1 MRKTHGTMATIRQ
14 QERNQLSLPQRHNE
28 KDTRNNGDYT
38 TARKKKNSLFLLQ
51 RHNEKVTR
59 NNGDYTTGRK
69 KPALSSAKTQRER
82 HTEKWRLYDSKKE
95 KNTLFLLQRHNEED
109 TGNNGDYTTARKK
122 PALSFFCKDTMRK
135 SHGTMA
141 TIRQQERSQLSLPQR
156 HNEKDTR
163 NNGDYTTARKK
174 KNSLFLLQRH
184 NEKVT
189 RNNGD
194 YTTGRKKPALSS
206 AKTQRERH
214 TEKWRLYDSKKEK
227 NTLFLLQRHNE
238 EDTGNNGDY
247 TTARKKPALSF
258 FCKDTMRKSHGT
270 MATIRQQERNQL
282 SLSSA
287 KTQRGRHTEQWR
299 LYDSYKET
307 SSLFLLQR
315 HNEKDTRNN
324 GDYTTAR
331 KKPALSF
338 FCKDTMRKSH
348 GTMATIRQQE
358 RNQLSLSSA
367 KTQ

>member
-1 MRKTHGTMATIRQ
+1 MATIRQ
-14 QERNQLSLPQRHNE
+14 QER
-28 KDTRNNGDYT
+28 
-38 TARKKKNSLFLLQ
+38 KKNSLFLLQ

-59 NNGDYTTGRK
+59 
-69 KPALSSAKTQRER
+69 
-82 HTEKWRLYDSKKE
+82 
-95 KNTLFLLQRHNEED
+95 
-109 TGNNGDYTTARKK
+109 NNGDYTTARKK

-174 KNSLFLLQRH
+174 
-184 NEKVT
+184 
-189 RNNGD
+189 
-194 YTTGRKKPALSS
+194 
-206 AKTQRERH
+206 
-214 TEKWRLYDSKKEK
+214 
-227 NTLFLLQRHNE
+227 
-238 EDTGNNGDY
+238 
-247 TTARKKPALSF
+247 PALSF

-299 LYDSYKET
+299 LYDSKKET

-315 HNEKDTRNN
+315 HNEKVTRNN

-338 FCKDTMRKSH
+338 FCKDTTRKTH
-348 GTMATIRQQE
+348 GTMATIRQ
-358 RNQLSLSSA
+358 L
-367 KTQ
+367 

>member
-1 MRKTHGTMATIRQ
+1 MATIRQ
-14 QERNQLSLPQRHNE
+14 QER
-28 KDTRNNGDYT
+28 
-38 TARKKKNSLFLLQ
+38 KKNSLFLLQ

-59 NNGDYTTGRK
+59 
-69 KPALSSAKTQRER
+69 
-82 HTEKWRLYDSKKE
+82 
-95 KNTLFLLQRHNEED
+95 
-109 TGNNGDYTTARKK
+109 NNGDYTTARKK

-141 TIRQQERSQLSLPQR
+141 TIRQQERNQLSIPQR

-163 NNGDYTTARKK
+163 
-174 KNSLFLLQRH
+174 
-184 NEKVT
+184 
-189 RNNGD
+189 
-194 YTTGRKKPALSS
+194 
-206 AKTQRERH
+206 
-214 TEKWRLYDSKKEK
+214 
-227 NTLFLLQRHNE
+227 
-238 EDTGNNGDY
+238 NNGDY

-299 LYDSYKET
+299 LYDSKKETSSLFLLQRHNEKVTRNNGDYTTARKKPALSLSSAKTQRGRHTEQWRLYDSYKET

-324 GDYTTAR
+324 GDYTTAI